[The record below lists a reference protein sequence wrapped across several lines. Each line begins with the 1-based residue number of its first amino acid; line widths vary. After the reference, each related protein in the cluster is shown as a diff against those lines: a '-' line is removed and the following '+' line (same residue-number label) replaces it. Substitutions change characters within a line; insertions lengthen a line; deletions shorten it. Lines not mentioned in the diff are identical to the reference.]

1 MVSKTKL
8 KTLKIS
14 RKGETAPYSAF
25 IGVIISILI
34 LTALGCAVYNIYKPK
49 GLEYFNKLTSHLQ
62 KLEQSNT
69 NEPEGEIA
77 FYIEKDKV
85 LVGFGKKQE
94 YVGEQGWKS
103 LVKPWECYG
112 IKFGWTVPSIIG
124 PAGNLL
130 RFALGITDSIDRPK
144 DKCPVDKGCLCLCKM
159 SLTDEVKQDACQGME
174 VKCKVFDSLEFL
186 EVKGA
191 HKEYS
196 YPEPNTLLQEEAI
209 QETWLCCIIP
219 SRIILFL

>member
-1 MVSKTKL
+1 MVFKTKF
-8 KTLKIS
+8 KKPLKIS

-34 LTALGCAVYNIYKPK
+34 LTALGCAVYNMYKPK
-49 GLEYFNKLTSHLQ
+49 GLEYFNKLTSHLE
-62 KLEQSNT
+62 KLEKSNT

-94 YVGEQGWKS
+94 YVGEQGWKAII
-103 LVKPWECYG
+103 KPWQCYG

-124 PAGNLL
+124 PAGDLL

-159 SLTDEVKQDACQGME
+159 SLIDEVKQDACQGME
-174 VKCKVFDSLEFL
+174 VKCKVLDNLAFF
-186 EVKGA
+186 GG
-191 HKEYS
+191 
-196 YPEPNTLLQEEAI
+196 
-209 QETWLCCIIP
+209 
-219 SRIILFL
+219 